1 MKLKIGPVEIEQ
13 EAIKDEV
20 LFNEFKESPK
30 MVEKYLDEKSKYFDL
45 ALKNTID
52 GKTMKMIRD
61 FALGL
66 VGGVFFLG
74 WSFYVFY
81 ESKDLI
87 NWNEIS
93 LETALEGLMIALLIL
108 FICFLPI
115 ILVGGFLKI
124 TSYFS
129 VRKKKKAGLE
139 NQKK

>member
-81 ESKDLI
+81 ELKDLI

-129 VRKKKKAGLE
+129 ARKKKKAGLE

>member
-13 EAIKDEV
+13 EAMKDDV

-30 MVEKYLDEKSKYFDL
+30 LVGKYLEEKSKYFDL

-74 WSFYVFY
+74 WSFYVFF
-81 ESKDLI
+81 ESKDLFE
-87 NWNEIS
+87 WNGMT
-93 LETALEGLMIALLIL
+93 LGTALAGLMTALLVL
-108 FICFLPI
+108 FICFLPV
-115 ILVGGFLKI
+115 ILVGGFMKVAA
-124 TSYFS
+124 YFS
-129 VRKKKKAGLE
+129 TKKKKNA
-139 NQKK
+139 KKED

>member
-13 EAIKDEV
+13 EAMKDDV

-30 MVEKYLDEKSKYFDL
+30 LVGKYLEEKSKYFDL

-74 WSFYVFY
+74 WSFYVFF
-81 ESKDLI
+81 ESKDLFE
-87 NWNEIS
+87 WNGMT
-93 LETALEGLMIALLIL
+93 LGTALAGLMTALLVL
-108 FICFLPI
+108 FICFLPV
-115 ILVGGFLKI
+115 ILVGGFMKVA
-124 TSYFS
+124 SYFS
-129 VRKKKKAGLE
+129 TKKKKNA
-139 NQKK
+139 KKED

>member
-13 EAIKDEV
+13 EAMKDDV

-30 MVEKYLDEKSKYFDL
+30 LVGKYLEEKSKYFDL

-74 WSFYVFY
+74 WSFYVFF
-81 ESKDLI
+81 ESKDLFE
-87 NWNEIS
+87 WNGMT
-93 LETALEGLMIALLIL
+93 LGTALAGLMTALLVL
-108 FICFLPI
+108 FICFLPV
-115 ILVGGFLKI
+115 ILVGGFMKVAA
-124 TSYFS
+124 YFS
-129 VRKKKKAGLE
+129 TKKKRD
-139 NQKK
+139 